1 LIVSTAGLQPGR
13 GRTLRTNLPVKS
25 SGSPR
30 LVPGAEGGWR
40 IADIVY
46 PETPELR
53 LSTFLT
59 DLLRPQH

>member
-1 LIVSTAGLQPGR
+1 
-13 GRTLRTNLPVKS
+13 
-25 SGSPR
+25 
-30 LVPGAEGGWR
+30 VPGAEGGWR